1 MSANVT
7 IRSDERNQQRDQALK
22 EYGID
27 PSRASAHQK
36 DMADCIAMETNR
48 AYHEAHRIGG
58 KR

>member
-1 MSANVT
+1 MSANVI
-7 IRSDERNQQRDQALK
+7 IRSDERNHQRDQALR

-48 AYHEAHRIGG
+48 ADR
-58 KR
+58 KSVV

>member
-1 MSANVT
+1 MSVNVI
-7 IRSDERNQQRDQALK
+7 IRSDERNQQRDQALR

-27 PSRASAHQK
+27 PSRASAHQR
-36 DMADCIAMETNR
+36 DMADCIAMETSR

>member
-1 MSANVT
+1 MSANVI

-58 KR
+58 QR

>member
-1 MSANVT
+1 MSANVI
-7 IRSDERNQQRDQALK
+7 IRSDERKQRDQALK